1 MRLKNKFAV
10 IIGGSSGI
18 GEAVSRRFLEE
29 GCNLVITY
37 NSEKGKIGAQNLES
51 VAKQKKIEF
60 YYRHLDII
68 SKKQIQVFFSEL
80 KTLTG
85 KLDIAVNNAGVSS
98 MKDFTELT
106 EKDWDYNMDINAKGM
121 FFCCQEEAKIMV
133 KQNFGRIINTA
144 SLASK
149 IGAPYLVHY
158 SASKY
163 AVLGLTFSM
172 AMELAKYNITVNA
185 ICPGIVLTDMIQRE
199 WQWESSLRGIS
210 KEKLIKIQKESVPL
224 TRFATPED
232 IANMFFFLASDDA
245 DYITGQAFNV
255 NGGIENH

>member
-1 MRLKNKFAV
+1 MP
-10 IIGGSSGI
+10 
-18 GEAVSRRFLEE
+18 
-29 GCNLVITY
+29 T
-37 NSEKGKIGAQNLES
+37 
-51 VAKQKKIEF
+51 
-60 YYRHLDII
+60 I
-68 SKKQIQVFFSEL
+68 S
-80 KTLTG
+80 
-85 KLDIAVNNAGVSS
+85 
-98 MKDFTELT
+98 KDFTELT
-106 EKDWDYNMDINAKGM
+106 EEDWNYNMDINAKGM
-121 FFCCQEEAKIMV
+121 FFCCQEEAKIMIG
-133 KQNFGRIINTA
+133 QNRGKIINTA